1 MCPVPETNPCLLAMV
16 FVCQLTK
23 GDANYTFVQVSVS
36 DVIMIFAFAPIAAFL
51 LGVSDIQV
59 PLHTLLISVTLY
71 VLVPLIAGIVTRL
84 QLHDKPISHP
94 SSLNAFLAKCKPWSG

>member
-1 MCPVPETNPCLLAMV
+1 
-16 FVCQLTK
+16 
-23 GDANYTFVQVSVS
+23 
-36 DVIMIFAFAPIAAFL
+36 MIFAFAPIAAFL